1 MYYNIVSLRN
11 RWANSGILKGLQTI
25 KQEVELSRYLES
37 ASNTLLELDNEYG
50 LPEKTP
56 DLVILSIVRLYK
68 MIFDTEF
75 SHDSNL
81 TRIMSNNLRMDEHKI
96 NVQDVI
102 DIAMNND
109 MINITYGDYI
119 MQEQLEFEIRTDIVL
134 EYLKKNN

>member
-11 RWANSGILKGLQTI
+11 RWAHSGILKGLQTI

-68 MIFDTEF
+68 MVFDTEF

-102 DIAMNND
+102 DITMNND
-109 MINITYGDYI
+109 MINITHGDYI